1 MKAFYLTL
9 AISLLLIIGGFLLPP
24 MGIIDSSV
32 LTAVGELLMFGVL
45 AQVPT
50 LIDAAKN
57 GKSVKISKGDFSAE
71 VSASDDWW
79 LITDDLHKGVR
90 YLCVNFG
97 IYPQKTLMVSDCD
110 NDSDGLIRRCQ
121 TDVIRIYSI
130 PSIILCVSNFSRR
143 LVFYLL
149 VSSSGAGTTADGI
162 WGDCI
167 ELAQIKSNQS
177 HQQNPKVWRYNKC
190 FFGFCL

>member
-24 MGIIDSSV
+24 MGIIDGSV

-71 VSASDDWW
+71 VSSSDD
-79 LITDDLHKGVR
+79 
-90 YLCVNFG
+90 
-97 IYPQKTLMVSDCD
+97 
-110 NDSDGLIRRCQ
+110 
-121 TDVIRIYSI
+121 
-130 PSIILCVSNFSRR
+130 
-143 LVFYLL
+143 
-149 VSSSGAGTTADGI
+149 
-162 WGDCI
+162 
-167 ELAQIKSNQS
+167 
-177 HQQNPKVWRYNKC
+177 
-190 FFGFCL
+190 

>member
-24 MGIIDSSV
+24 MGIIDGSV

-71 VSASDDWW
+71 VTSSDD
-79 LITDDLHKGVR
+79 
-90 YLCVNFG
+90 
-97 IYPQKTLMVSDCD
+97 
-110 NDSDGLIRRCQ
+110 
-121 TDVIRIYSI
+121 
-130 PSIILCVSNFSRR
+130 
-143 LVFYLL
+143 
-149 VSSSGAGTTADGI
+149 
-162 WGDCI
+162 
-167 ELAQIKSNQS
+167 
-177 HQQNPKVWRYNKC
+177 
-190 FFGFCL
+190 